1 MLKGKYH
8 NLFLARVYRKSKPL
22 FWALVLFI
30 IGQGF
35 FTWKGVDTMPFYNW
49 GMFSGRFPDKAQY
62 EVLYINV
69 DGRYVPL
76 TRLPR
81 TKLNVLE
88 KAIRYYLLME
98 ENGFRDG
105 MDGVIESRFKVRL
118 GDNAYHFVYH
128 RLSNTGMRKRY
139 FEGWMLWQMR
149 RQANDSLWGPY
160 FVEVGHFIISYA
172 PEGIV
177 ILDTIPRSRFDML

>member
-1 MLKGKYH
+1 MQKAKYH
-8 NLFLARVYRKSKPL
+8 NLFLYRVYRQSKLL
-22 FWALVLFI
+22 FWAMMVFI

-49 GMFSGRFPDKAQY
+49 GMFSGRFPDKEQY

-76 TRLPR
+76 TKLPR

-105 MDGVIESRFKVRL
+105 MDGVIESRFKGRL
-118 GDNAYHFVYH
+118 GDEAYHFVYH
-128 RLSNTGMRKRY
+128 RLSNTGMQKEV
-139 FEGWMLWQMR
+139 FANWMFRQMR
-149 RQANDSLWGPY
+149 WEFSDALFGGD
-160 FVEVGHFIISYA
+160 FIEVGHFTTSYT
-172 PEGIV
+172 PNGFV
-177 ILDTIPRSRFDML
+177 ILDTIPRAKFEL